1 MVGQTIRVLGAIL
14 IAGAVAGPA
23 AAQDSNPFTNLFKYG
38 GTTVPPSQPEDT
50 APPYCPTV
58 DVFEGGSNLRVMGG
72 SNVRSQTT
80 LGRVARECTKRAD
93 GSVTVRVG
101 IEARVL
107 LGPAGSPGRF
117 EVPATVLI
125 KADDKVL
132 TSRSDR
138 TTAVIAPGEAQ
149 GFAQI
154 IIDDVVVPPANAADY
169 EIEVGLGTRNAAK
182 APRTK
187 VRHKKAKPAAEAAP
201 AAAGEAA
208 Q

>member
-1 MVGQTIRVLGAIL
+1 M
-14 IAGAVAGPA
+14 
-23 AAQDSNPFTNLFKYG
+23 SHF
-38 GTTVPPSQPEDT
+38 
-50 APPYCPTV
+50 PT
-58 DVFEGGSNLRVMGG
+58 
-72 SNVRSQTT
+72 
-80 LGRVARECTKRAD
+80 
-93 GSVTVRVG
+93 
-101 IEARVL
+101 
-107 LGPAGSPGRF
+107 
-117 EVPATVLI
+117 
-125 KADDKVL
+125 

-187 VRHKKAKPAAEAAP
+187 VKHKKAKPAAEAAP